1 MNLTDMDINAIEEKI
16 AEITTDI
23 GRCKREIRV
32 GDAAR
37 KQYVELRDQLD
48 ILAAAYVAKRSGSK

>member
-16 AEITTDI
+16 AEVACKI
-23 GRCKREIRV
+23 GNCKREIRV

-37 KQYVELRDQLD
+37 KQCVELRNQLD
-48 ILAAAYVAKRSGSK
+48 ILVAAYAAKRSGSK